1 MNKDQKGDLVEQLIF
16 EAYKDK
22 DVRSAVYFKDLI
34 KKEYG
39 YKVSSD
45 LYAKII
51 NYQVNKYG
59 VTLQNL
65 NQVEYVNYFGLKS
78 NKIRNRHKEV
88 VDRRKRNKS
97 LIKINKAIK
106 MLEYYTRYGENI
118 TLNGEVKN
126 ERLDRK

>member
-88 VDRRKRNKS
+88 VDRRERTERFIKRIENEKS
-97 LIKINKAIK
+97 KRTIKN
-106 MLEYYTRYGENI
+106 
-118 TLNGEVKN
+118 
-126 ERLDRK
+126 

>member
-16 EAYKDK
+16 QAYKDK

-65 NQVEYVNYFGLKS
+65 NHSLKLAASSIVNSLVMKNFQVIFKT
-78 NKIRNRHKEV
+78 
-88 VDRRKRNKS
+88 
-97 LIKINKAIK
+97 A
-106 MLEYYTRYGENI
+106 
-118 TLNGEVKN
+118 
-126 ERLDRK
+126 